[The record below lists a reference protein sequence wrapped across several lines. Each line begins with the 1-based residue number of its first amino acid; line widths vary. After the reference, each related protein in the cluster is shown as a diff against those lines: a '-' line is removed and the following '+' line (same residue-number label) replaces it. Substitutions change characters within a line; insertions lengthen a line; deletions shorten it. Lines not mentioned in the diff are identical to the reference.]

1 MSKHKAFLQKITD
14 EPPPCVQIGDP
25 ELFFPKS
32 YGDEHQFQVRQAK
45 SICRKCKL
53 IADCLEFALDTGDQ
67 HGVLAGTDPAQ
78 REIIRRRRNE
88 QELRNTAAA
97 AREFETE
104 RKRAAA

>member
-1 MSKHKAFLQKITD
+1 MSKSKAFLQKITD

-67 HGVLAGTDPAQ
+67 HGVLAGTTPSERDV
-78 REIIRRRRNE
+78 IRRRRNE
-88 QELRNTAAA
+88 LS
-97 AREFETE
+97 E
-104 RKRAAA
+104 RQNRLVA